1 MPNVCTFANTS
12 GGYLF
17 LGVLD
22 DKKIFGLKEDYNNLK
37 NSNGEVKERG
47 IFGKFFD
54 RVIKDYF
61 GESFLQLF

>member
-1 MPNVCTFANTS
+1 
-12 GGYLF
+12 

>member
-1 MPNVCTFANTS
+1 
-12 GGYLF
+12 

-37 NSNGEVKERG
+37 NSKGEAKERG

-54 RVIKDYF
+54 RIIKDYF
-61 GESFLQLF
+61 GESFSNSFRKRIY